1 MIVHFLVPRMFPSSL
16 YADAYTATGST
27 FSFNDHV
34 WCFLLENNAEIKE
47 YEAAWSQGVV
57 N

>member
-47 YEAAWSQGVV
+47 YEAA
-57 N
+57 